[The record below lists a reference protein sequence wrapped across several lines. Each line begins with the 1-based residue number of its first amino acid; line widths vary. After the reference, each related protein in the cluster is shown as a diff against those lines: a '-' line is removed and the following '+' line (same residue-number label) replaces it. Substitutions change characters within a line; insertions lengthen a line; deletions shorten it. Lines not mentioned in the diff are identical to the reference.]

1 MLKQLSLTGGH
12 SIHPACEKWPWPSD
26 AEFNKLVEDIRA
38 NGLINDIWITG
49 DGALLDGKVR
59 EKACSVAGVEPRFQ
73 TYQGDDPVG
82 FSISQNARRRHMGHN
97 ELAFLVEELAALEN
111 GSNQHI
117 KRVLQPKDPHHARTT
132 ANAAKLAGIGMSS
145 VESARAIKRYGT
157 PNVIDL
163 AKTGQVS
170 LRPAASFVRHTPK
183 EEQEQADVRTIMQKG
198 TAISER
204 SRHQAAP
211 TTEKP
216 ARKSIASIES
226 TKDTTVTVSE
236 VIEALRPLVR
246 RVKEQ
251 SRQHPVMVSQASLAI
266 IASAFEMIFKAWAQ
280 GDAAGVARI
289 SRHVAGSYV
298 RDGSSKANN
307 DYYYRNQEAQ
317 QPDPGSD
324 PGPSH

>member
-12 SIHPACEKWPWPSD
+12 PIHPACEKWPWPSD

-49 DGALLDGKVR
+49 DGAILDGKVR

-73 TYQGDDPVG
+73 TYQGDDPFG

-97 ELAFLVEELAALEN
+97 ELAFLVEELATLQH

-117 KRVLQPKDPHHARTT
+117 KRILTRKDPHYNLTT
-132 ANAAKLAGIGMSS
+132 TSAAKLAGIGVSS
-145 VESARAIKRYGT
+145 VENARAVRRYGA
-157 PNVIDL
+157 PNIIELV
-163 AKTGQVS
+163 KTGQIG
-170 LRPAASFVRHTPK
+170 LRPAAAFVRHTSK
-183 EEQEQADVRTIMQKG
+183 EEQGQADAGTIVRKG
-198 TAISER
+198 NAISER
-204 SRHQAAP
+204 SKA
-211 TTEKP
+211 KP
-216 ARKSIASIES
+216 P
-226 TKDTTVTVSE
+226 KDAKPVNDRTVTVVE
-236 VIEALRPLVR
+236 VIDALRPLVR

-324 PGPSH
+324 PGPCC